1 MKSPWKVNVLALAGM
16 GFVLGVG
23 SLAALVVGGLMSWPL
38 EIMIPLAVTFGASW
52 SWIGVHCRLKHYQIR
67 HLIITKLLWTTR
79 NRMAQIGHTD

>member
-38 EIMIPLAVTFGASW
+38 EIMIPLAVTFGASGAGLV
-52 SWIGVHCRLKHYQIR
+52 SLSAQALSDPPPNHHEIAVDHAY
-67 HLIITKLLWTTR
+67 
-79 NRMAQIGHTD
+79 RMAQIGHTD